1 MVMKGGCERIHIL
14 SAKQQRDSTDNRE
27 IPVRRAAPNAFNTI
41 YQSKRKKEQMHFK
54 RLVSG
59 TLAAVAILFA
69 VAAAPAQA
77 QTGVIEGQVLDGA
90 SQRPLGNAQVL
101 VAGTGVGQLT
111 NSAGRF
117 LLLNVPAGEHTVQVT
132 LIGYAE
138 AEQTVTVSAGQTS
151 SVDIEMSSTAIALNE
166 IVVTGVGAETERRAL
181 GTSVEVLSAE
191 DFELAPVQSID
202 QVLQGRV
209 AGATVSATSA
219 NPGTGSLINFRGVS
233 SVFGAQTPVIYVDG
247 VRVDNDQST
256 AAGTGGEQSSAL
268 ADLLTSDIERIEVT
282 KGGAASTLFG
292 SDAATGVIQI
302 FTKKGTPGAPRITAR
317 VERGIETPE
326 LKYIFDMGLIFPE
339 RVESGEITERFMRD
353 LYFKNG
359 DVQNYYV
366 GVSGGTA
373 DVTYSVSGRLEDRTG
388 TQPRDAS
395 TNYNIRGGLQASLT
409 DNFTLEFSG
418 SYVRHNFERL
428 YNGAS
433 IEDPL
438 TTFEVGDALF
448 FSGASTLHE
457 ALDIFLMPE
466 IDEWVNRFIFSAG
479 ARWNIRDDLT
489 TKITLGTDNRNN
501 QQRQFDPI
509 GFTPGE
515 PTGQLFRWDRSFTS
529 VSLDAGATYAWQNE
543 GGSLGSSL
551 TVGVQ
556 GFREDE
562 SVIWGRGR
570 TFALPGTFDFGSAA
584 VITADEGNSEVFNGG
599 VYVDE
604 QLSLWDKLYV
614 GGGFRVDAGSSFGDN
629 IDTEFYPKATGSY
642 ILSEDVGLPLVDE
655 LKVRGAYGQTGK
667 FPGAFLKDRTF
678 SATSFRGES
687 APRFANP
694 GNEDLRPEKT
704 STIEAG
710 IDAALWNNR
719 IGLDFTAYEARTTD
733 ALFSVPRQPV
743 TGQGTQQENVGEI
756 LNRGVEVAVNL
767 QLLNTQALAWSIGG
781 TFNYNH
787 NEVTDM
793 GGVSEFSAEGG
804 QKRVTGC
811 WDPSGEIDESTC
823 RGGPVGAWYLTM
835 PIDTNGDGLTDG
847 SQRRFTGTFPV
858 PDKSGGVNT
867 TISIGNDLTI
877 SALAD
882 WAGGHDVFD
891 YGSVW
896 ATFNG
901 IYRRELVRCGTE
913 EGAGDGCAYAFPT
926 QYRADGT
933 VRGKYSQSAARSGF
947 LYDGD
952 FFKLREVSLRYVLPE
967 SVAGG
972 VNASR
977 ATLYLNGRNLWI
989 WSRNQMIDGEL
1000 NGLSGGGLRLG
1011 SESSITLSPN
1021 RTFRLGVE
1029 VVF

>member
-1 MVMKGGCERIHIL
+1 
-14 SAKQQRDSTDNRE
+14 
-27 IPVRRAAPNAFNTI
+27 
-41 YQSKRKKEQMHFK
+41 MHFK

-59 TLAAVAILFA
+59 TLGAVAILFA

-77 QTGVIEGQVLDGA
+77 QTGVVQGQVLDGA
-90 SQRPLGNAQVL
+90 SRRPLDNAQVL
-101 VAGTGVGQLT
+101 VAGTGIGQLT
-111 NSAGRF
+111 NSSGNF

-132 LIGYAE
+132 LIGYTE
-138 AEQTVTVSAGQTS
+138 AEQTVTVSAGQTA
-151 SVDIEMSSTAIALNE
+151 SVEFELTSTAISLNE
-166 IVVTGVGAETERRAL
+166 IVVTGVGAETTRRAL

-191 DFELAPVQSID
+191 DFELAPVQSVD
-202 QVLQGRV
+202 QLLQGRV
-209 AGATVSATSA
+209 AGATVNATSA
-219 NPGTGSLINFRGVS
+219 QPGTGSLINFRGVS

-317 VERGIETPE
+317 VERGVEMPE

-373 DVTYSVSGRLEDRTG
+373 DVTYNVSGRLEDRTG

-395 TNYNIRGGLQASLT
+395 TNYNIRGGLQASLS
-409 DNFTLEFSG
+409 DDFTLEFSG

-428 YNGAS
+428 YNGSA
-433 IEDPL
+433 IADPL

-457 ALDIFLMPE
+457 ALDIFLLPQ
-466 IDEWVNRFIFSAG
+466 IDEFVNRFIFSAG
-479 ARWNIRDDLT
+479 TRWNIRDDLT
-489 TKITLGTDNRNN
+489 FKMTLGTDNRNN
-501 QQRQFDPI
+501 QQRVYQPI

-515 PTGQLFRWDRSFTS
+515 PTGRLNRRDRSFTS
-529 VSLDAGATYAWQNE
+529 VSLDAGATYAWENAS
-543 GGSLGSSL
+543 GSVGSSL

-562 SVIWGRGR
+562 SVINGNGR
-570 TFALPGTFDFGSAA
+570 TFALPGTFDFGAAA
-584 VITADEGNSEVFNGG
+584 VITAGESNVEVFNGG

-604 QLSLWDKLYV
+604 QLSLWDKLYA
-614 GGGFRVDAGSSFGDN
+614 GGGFRIDAGSSFGDN

-642 ILSEDVGLPLVDE
+642 ILSEDISLPLVDE
-655 LKVRGAYGQTGK
+655 LKIRGAYGQTGK

-756 LNRGVEVAVNL
+756 LNRGVEVALNL

-781 TFNYNH
+781 TFQYNH

-793 GGVSEFSAEGG
+793 GGVPEFNAEGG

-811 WDPSGEIDESTC
+811 WDPSGEIDEDTC
-823 RGGPVGAWYLTM
+823 RGGPVGAWYLTT
-835 PIDTNGDGLTDG
+835 PVDTNGDGLTDG
-847 SQRRFTGTFPV
+847 SQRKFTGTFPV

-913 EGAGDGCAYAFPT
+913 DGAAQGCAYAFPT

-967 SVAGG
+967 NVAGT

-977 ATLYLNGRNLWI
+977 ATLYVNGRNLWI